1 MIEWQPLIT
10 CTFPDTPGH
19 PWFLNE
25 VCMNCFTKTMN
36 IPPEIHM
43 GTKPLVMP
51 PLKTYLKH
59 IASEWLTKMVWE
71 EIGGVDITVTYE

>member
-1 MIEWQPLIT
+1 
-10 CTFPDTPGH
+10 
-19 PWFLNE
+19 
-25 VCMNCFTKTMN
+25 MN